1 VAGLF
6 GVRVTGPLQ
15 AHAPG
20 FSEQLTELGYT
31 RASSRM
37 VVAASSL
44 TRTSVG
50 WSKPGFIG

>member
-1 VAGLF
+1 MAGLF